1 MENSTRKMKN
11 KRSKIIANFYICE
24 FVSIFGSICLG
35 IGIGI
40 FLAVNNEIIEN
51 FAAVAS
57 MMTLFWL
64 LIAVV
69 AGFHFVKG
77 YKNLKIK
84 LKYFEGLNEAT
95 YCENL
100 EYKNSTYCDG
110 LTAKE
115 ATNDS
120 EIAVLSNEQVSD
132 VAVKK
137 VGRVQSAKACK
148 CNLTK
153 GQIAGIVMAS
163 LSFICFALVLIF
175 SLVARTFQP
184 LALSTEAAVFM
195 IIGLLFLVASAYFSV
210 FCDKRG
216 AYKIVVPILLIAVM
230 FTGIIWAG
238 VQGWQDFGNIREKEK
253 FIFQNGEGGYFTFR
267 IPSLVALDKDVID
280 EKYGITLNHDMLLAT
295 AEGRR
300 NSSRDTGDIDMVYK
314 YSLNNGASWS
324 NLAVLFE
331 VEGEV
336 GKVGNPTPVFDKVNG
351 ILNIAYLRATK
362 ASGYDYYTYNV
373 QGKLNKDFTFTFGNP
388 TFIGDRVEGEP
399 LGGGD
404 GVNNNTYMV
413 GPGKAIQIENGEHAG
428 RLIIPCSNRGNAFV
442 EYSDDFGLTWKR
454 GGNAG
459 TGNECEATELANGEL
474 MMVIRENK
482 GCSTLHCKQYQ
493 RLAFSRDCG
502 ETWYITATNTTL
514 KTPICMASVVTDHSG
529 LVYLSYP
536 DSFFTRTKLTVARS
550 IDNGKNWE
558 TKLIYSGVSGYSC
571 MTVNSSGEIFML
583 AEVGKV
589 NYN

>member
-1 MENSTRKMKN
+1 
-11 KRSKIIANFYICE
+11 
-24 FVSIFGSICLG
+24 
-35 IGIGI
+35 
-40 FLAVNNEIIEN
+40 
-51 FAAVAS
+51 
-57 MMTLFWL
+57 
-64 LIAVV
+64 
-69 AGFHFVKG
+69 
-77 YKNLKIK
+77 
-84 LKYFEGLNEAT
+84 
-95 YCENL
+95 
-100 EYKNSTYCDG
+100 
-110 LTAKE
+110 
-115 ATNDS
+115 
-120 EIAVLSNEQVSD
+120 
-132 VAVKK
+132 
-137 VGRVQSAKACK
+137 
-148 CNLTK
+148 
-153 GQIAGIVMAS
+153 
-163 LSFICFALVLIF
+163 
-175 SLVARTFQP
+175 
-184 LALSTEAAVFM
+184 LSTEAAVFM

-314 YSLNNGASWS
+314 YSLDNGATWS

-373 QGKLNKDFTFTFGNP
+373 QGKLNKDFTFTFGKP

-459 TGNECEATELANGEL
+459 TGNECEATELPNGEL

-502 ETWYITATNTTL
+502 ETWYITATNTAL

-529 LVYLSYP
+529 VVYLSYP

-558 TKLIYSGVSGYSC
+558 TKLIYS
-571 MTVNSSGEIFML
+571 
-583 AEVGKV
+583 
-589 NYN
+589 